1 MVEWEVVVAAEVVA
15 AEAGVNKI
23 EIIKF
28 DLSLRPKTDSDTMSN
43 NYEHKV
49 VRGVPFYK
57 KRDTTDGILY
67 TFDQYK
73 EPIAIG
79 TYDATTDGV
88 ILKSDWQQLIQQR
101 LVEFRSGVKEVERDK
116 LRENITKPTKSR
128 KTTRNPRKTTKA
140 KSAESE

>member
-1 MVEWEVVVAAEVVA
+1 M
-15 AEAGVNKI
+15 
-23 EIIKF
+23 
-28 DLSLRPKTDSDTMSN
+28 SLGPKTDSDTMSN

-57 KRDTTDGILY
+57 KRDAAGDAANILY

-79 TYDATTDGV
+79 TYDATTDGI
-88 ILKSDWQQLIQQR
+88 ILKSDWQQLVQQR

-140 KSAESE
+140 KSTESE

>member
-1 MVEWEVVVAAEVVA
+1 
-15 AEAGVNKI
+15 
-23 EIIKF
+23 
-28 DLSLRPKTDSDTMSN
+28 MSN

-57 KRDTTDGILY
+57 KRDASDGILY

-79 TYDATTDGV
+79 TYDATTDNV

-128 KTTRNPRKTTKA
+128 KTTRNPRKTTKT
-140 KSAESE
+140 KSTEIE

>member
-1 MVEWEVVVAAEVVA
+1 
-15 AEAGVNKI
+15 
-23 EIIKF
+23 
-28 DLSLRPKTDSDTMSN
+28 MSN

-57 KRDTTDGILY
+57 KRDSSGDSANILY

-79 TYDATTDGV
+79 TYDATTDNI
-88 ILKSDWQQLIQQR
+88 ILKSDWEQLLSSR
-101 LVEFRSGVKEVERDK
+101 LTEFRAGVKEVERDK

-128 KTTRNPRKTTKA
+128 KTTRNPRKTTKT
-140 KSAESE
+140 KSAEGQ